1 MSGPG
6 LTVPSFSNATFQAA
20 VAVQLEIRPVDVAV
34 VTVTTVTSPAM
45 RGLPGDGAATS
56 VSVVFTVATT
66 KQEVGWRGSRVCVCV
81 CVCEGARVRVCEGAQ
96 SPPPPTHTHT

>member
-6 LTVPSFSNATFQAA
+6 LTVTSFSNATFQAA

-45 RGLPGDGAATS
+45 RGLPGNGAATS
-56 VSVVFTVATT
+56 VSVVFTVGTT
-66 KQEVGWRGSRVCVCV
+66 KQEVGRRGSTV
-81 CVCEGARVRVCEGAQ
+81 GWGRVRGCARACA
-96 SPPPPTHTHT
+96 